1 LEELLNEGQ
10 PLGENKHPGHPAD
23 NPLSSVKVL
32 LEVAVPPELLSAFGT
47 LLTAIIIGATAVAA
61 LIQLRH
67 IRASNELSAFNEQNE
82 LWYSQPVQEGYRFIQ
97 RDLKRKMEDP
107 QFRRDLDTAG
117 VVDHLTHPDLNVL
130 DFVDNI
136 GVMITLGMMREDII
150 LHPGSQMIDNL
161 WTTMGPTVAIMRR
174 KRERQLYVSFEYL
187 AHRARLWQQRYPNGL
202 QPAGWSRLPNPD
214 VWSSADTRN
223 P

>member
-1 LEELLNEGQ
+1 
-10 PLGENKHPGHPAD
+10 
-23 NPLSSVKVL
+23 
-32 LEVAVPPELLSAFGT
+32 VPPELLSAFGT

-161 WTTMGPTVAIMRR
+161 WTTMSPTVAIMRR
-174 KRERQLYVSFEYL
+174 KRGRQLYVSFEYL

-214 VWSSADTRN
+214 VWSNADTRN